1 MRNSA
6 MEHNMDF
13 TQDGN
18 ARFSLLVALAC
29 VDNTLGE
36 EERDKLQNLADK
48 YGVNDATQKEIID
61 NYEEIID
68 NYERVLKHKS
78 EIEKAKYV
86 HEILTCVPQNDIYK
100 LTDLRNCYEII
111 TADNDVTEAEK
122 NAFDIICRFY
132 GVKKELFDNKNKKDY
147 EIIFNY
153 IDEEESKKANNN
165 SEDAGNSPKSNIP
178 NRLKKYLTKRDDNDD
193 IIIESDT
200 FHKIEEV
207 FQYHIVRGPLLGG
220 IKFALEKRYNKVTR
234 NIKKSEEKGIVFAF
248 VIFAFSAF
256 TLLLNMYIH
265 IEKQSET
272 LSSLYENVAIND
284 QCGSLEQK
292 QEFNNASVLERL
304 FDKIDNDTT
313 LSFIEKKIYMSVAAI
328 KNPKEYNEYLNEEF
342 FSRDGRFIKFVN
354 FDTTH
359 SKAGYLII
367 ALVVGGL
374 VYKWRAK
381 IRKNIFGIMLVC
393 GGLLLA
399 FSGKYANNFLLL
411 YTMLS
416 IEWLILMKGNS
427 LESDKHQTLLAVL
440 VVMAVVSDI
449 SYGMIELYQKY
460 TLPNVLDKMF
470 SALFLG
476 CICFF
481 TGKFLELQYKQRQ
494 KNKNDMGKVLDK
506 IKKIKL

>member
-36 EERDKLQNLADK
+36 EERDKLQNLAYK

-68 NYERVLKHKS
+68 NYEEVIYNYERVLKHKS

-100 LTDLRNCYEII
+100 LMDLRNCYEII

-272 LSSLYENVAIND
+272 LSPLYENVAIND

-292 QEFNNASVLERL
+292 QEFNNASVLKRL

-342 FSRDGRFIKFVN
+342 FSRDGRFIKF
-354 FDTTH
+354 
-359 SKAGYLII
+359 GY
-367 ALVVGGL
+367 V
-374 VYKWRAK
+374 
-381 IRKNIFGIMLVC
+381 
-393 GGLLLA
+393 
-399 FSGKYANNFLLL
+399 
-411 YTMLS
+411 
-416 IEWLILMKGNS
+416 
-427 LESDKHQTLLAVL
+427 DK
-440 VVMAVVSDI
+440 
-449 SYGMIELYQKY
+449 K
-460 TLPNVLDKMF
+460 
-470 SALFLG
+470 
-476 CICFF
+476 
-481 TGKFLELQYKQRQ
+481 
-494 KNKNDMGKVLDK
+494 
-506 IKKIKL
+506 

>member
-1 MRNSA
+1 
-6 MEHNMDF
+6 MEHN

-29 VDNTLGE
+29 VDNTLGK

-48 YGVNDATQKEIID
+48 YGVNDTTQKEIIE
-61 NYEEIID
+61 NYEK
-68 NYERVLKHKS
+68 VLKHKS

-153 IDEEESKKANNN
+153 IDKEKLKKANNN

-193 IIIESDT
+193 IIIEGDT

-207 FQYHIVRGPLLGG
+207 FQYNIVRGPLLGG

-256 TLLLNMYIH
+256 MLLLNMYIH
-265 IEKQSET
+265 VEKQSET
-272 LSSLYENVAIND
+272 LLPLSENVAIND

-292 QEFNNASVLERL
+292 QEFNNASVLELL
-304 FDKIDNDTT
+304 FDEIVNDTT
-313 LSFIEKKIYMSVAAI
+313 LSSIEKIIYLYVVA
-328 KNPKEYNEYLNEEF
+328 KENPKEFNEYLNEKF
-342 FSRDGRFIKFVN
+342 FSRDGYLIKCIN
-354 FDTTH
+354 FDTTP
-359 SKAGYLII
+359 SKFIYLMIVFVAGF
-367 ALVVGGL
+367 L
-374 VYKWRAK
+374 VYKCRAE
-381 IRKNIFGIMLVC
+381 IRRNIFWIMVVC

-427 LESDKHQTLLAVL
+427 LEGDKHQTLLAVL

-494 KNKNDMGKVLDK
+494 KNKNDMGEVLDK